1 MNIAGKD
8 IYISRKNFLN
18 GLAGLSLFPFLEAN
32 AASAPQSKFK
42 RMIFVST
49 PFGMIPQ
56 YFKPKETGKNYTAPK
71 VLKAMDI
78 SLKEFFGEGFD

>member
-1 MNIAGKD
+1 MYKD
-8 IYISRKNFLN
+8 KNLYISRKTFLK

-32 AASAPQSKFK
+32 ASLKTKSKFK

-56 YFKPKETGKNYTAPK
+56 YFKPKETGKNYKAPQ
-71 VLKAMDI
+71 VLKAIDHRM
-78 SLKEFFGEGFD
+78 SCKLGLLG